1 MTSRKSHNSLIFIT
15 TLGVYLGLVLVGGSA
30 PQVFAHSALTRN
42 FEISD
47 EIEVKDDL
55 DKKPDGDE
63 ALEQYASA
71 FVDIYRSALEISAD
85 RPYGIANG
93 EFDFHQFVTVNT
105 RGGGWAFSPGI
116 FNNGPRT
123 FSGRYTKPL
132 HRLYDAFLPRAD
144 QQHEKFRVDL
154 ELTQS
159 DVTFQT
165 LIFDDGP
172 IAERPAA
179 SPYVD
184 SLSRRRSQELSV
196 LKSLIYGSTTIE
208 TKPDHVAIVTRLP
221 RASIDPLLAADA
233 R

>member
-1 MTSRKSHNSLIFIT
+1 MTNRKNHNSLIFIT

-30 PQVFAHSALTRN
+30 PQVFAHGALTRN

-63 ALEQYASA
+63 ALEQYAST
-71 FVDIYRSALEISAD
+71 FVDIYQAALEISAD
-85 RPYGIANG
+85 RPFGVANG
-93 EFDFHQFVTVNT
+93 EFDFHQFITVNN
-105 RGGGWAFSPGI
+105 RGGGWAFSPAM

-144 QQHEKFRVDL
+144 QKHENFRVDL

-159 DVTFQT
+159 DVTFRT
-165 LIFDDGP
+165 LVFSDQSGFSH
-172 IAERPAA
+172 PA
-179 SPYVD
+179 SRYVEC
-184 SLSRRRSQELSV
+184 LTSRKARELSV
-196 LKSLIYGSTTIE
+196 LRSLIYSSTHIDTR
-208 TKPDHVAIVTRLP
+208 PDHVAIVTRLP
-221 RASIDPLLAADA
+221 RASIDPLLAANA
-233 R
+233 Q